1 LLGQN
6 FFTMIT
12 AIVYLAAYF
21 FAGVLQDFLLTLN
34 WRFVANEKII
44 PASFFSFIVTIV
56 SMVAL
61 YGILSDLGGQN
72 SVLAIVV
79 YSSGI
84 ATGTFLGMKIDIG
97 KSKQKVA

>member
-1 LLGQN
+1 MLGQN

-12 AIVYLAAYF
+12 TIIYLTVYF

-72 SVLAIVV
+72 SILAIVV
-79 YSSGI
+79 YSLGI

-97 KSKQKVA
+97 KNKQKIA